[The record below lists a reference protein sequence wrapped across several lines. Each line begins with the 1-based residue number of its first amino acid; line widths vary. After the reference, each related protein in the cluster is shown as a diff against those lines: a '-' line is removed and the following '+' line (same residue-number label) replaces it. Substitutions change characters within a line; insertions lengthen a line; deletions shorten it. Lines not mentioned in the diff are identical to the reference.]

1 MCKINIDMLY
11 SVIPNFNKYVDV
23 KEDLSGHSS
32 AYRYILLDRYNNKYF
47 LKLYKGNRINSLKE
61 IDEIYEK
68 NCVKTAKIQD
78 LGYIDKIDRTYTI
91 YEYIDGRTLLNVA
104 RSDEISKSKLDKLG
118 SLVGNEL
125 NKFNNIDVRKINLD
139 IEDIEVKLA
148 KLIEDTIKI
157 KEFYDKYSE
166 SDMLPYIN
174 LDKLFMSV
182 NNLKQYVISQ
192 DRIFIHGD
200 INLNN
205 IIVKNDIPYLIDTD
219 GGKISYRVLNFR
231 GNFWH
236 GICSK
241 EDGNER
247 TVYRGIYNQLFEN
260 KIPDTF
266 HKQLAFTMIYEFLLR
281 LNRFPENLEQ
291 IIYTF
296 SRFKGTFDS
305 TNYFIDYKFDW
316 F

>member
-11 SVIPNFNKYVDV
+11 SVIPDFNKYVNV

-47 LKLYKGNRINSLKE
+47 LKLYKGNKINSLKE
-61 IDEIYEK
+61 IDEVYEK
-68 NCVKTAKIQD
+68 NCVKTAKIKD

-91 YEYIDGRTLLNVA
+91 YEYIDGRTLLDVA
-104 RSDEISKSKLDKLG
+104 RLDEISKSKLEKLG
-118 SLVGNEL
+118 FLVGSEL
-125 NKFNNIDVRKINLD
+125 KKFNNIDINKTNLD

-148 KLIEDTIKI
+148 KLIENTINI
-157 KEFYDKYSE
+157 KEFYKKYSE
-166 SDMLPYIN
+166 EAMLPYIN

-192 DRIFIHGD
+192 DRVFIHGD

-205 IIVKNDIPYLIDTD
+205 IIIKNDNPYLIDTD
-219 GGKISYRVLNFR
+219 GGKISYRVLDFR

-241 EDGNER
+241 EDENER
-247 TVYRGIYNQLFEN
+247 AVYRGIYNQLFEN
-260 KIPDTF
+260 KIPDIF

-281 LNRFPENLEQ
+281 LNRFSENLEQ
-291 IIYTF
+291 IRYTF
-296 SRFKGTFDS
+296 GRFKDTFDS
-305 TNYFIDYKFDW
+305 TNYFINYKFDW